1 MGEKLIPDNPFT
13 LEGKNVDIQV
23 DHQSQSYLV
32 VSLKPNELL
41 STYDFR
47 WERKDFVQWLLD
59 TIDQFDQHPYR
70 EILDSLK
77 RIENKLKTK

>member
-1 MGEKLIPDNPFT
+1 MEQKLIPDAPFT
-13 LEGKNVDIQV
+13 LEGKNIKIQV

-32 VSLKPNELL
+32 VSLKPTELS

-59 TIDQFDQHPYR
+59 TIDQYDQLPYR

-77 RIENKLKTK
+77 RIEDKIEK